1 MGPVHLHYAPATTRT
16 MMARVGAY
24 ITVDVEGE
32 RYRLSPHEM
41 PGEVE
46 WRIDFIRWLILRTF
60 HQVSGLPAAKRV
72 QTLVSLEVDLM
83 RKTNL
88 HPYEA
93 EAVVRGAL
101 HTLDEYTADEIA
113 DMSSKRSFYDSKV
126 ESEGAVLIARYL
138 DLVRSYGRKK
148 DEMAVERH
156 PDASPTDWLWGQF
169 LDW

>member
-101 HTLDEYTADEIA
+101 HTLDEYTPDEIA
-113 DMSSKRSFYDSKV
+113 EMRLKRPIYDSKV
-126 ESEGAVLIARYL
+126 ESEGTVLIARYL
-138 DLVRSYGRKK
+138 DLVRTYGRKK
-148 DEMAVERH
+148 DETAVERNRN
-156 PDASPTDWLWGQF
+156 ASPSDWLWGQF